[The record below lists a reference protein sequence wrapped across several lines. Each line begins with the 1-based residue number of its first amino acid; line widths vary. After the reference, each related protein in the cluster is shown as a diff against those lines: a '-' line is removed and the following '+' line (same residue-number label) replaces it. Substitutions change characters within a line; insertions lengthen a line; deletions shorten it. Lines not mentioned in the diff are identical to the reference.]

1 MEIDT
6 ENQTNEKEKN
16 GAVKICTSEN
26 EKQIDVNDI
35 PFKIN
40 QNKDDQDSKTMEADT
55 ENQTNERKKSAVK
68 ICTSEN
74 EVNHDS
80 RKDAN
85 LDKTPIMDNE
95 IQIKTPQEQ
104 IDVSDIPFK
113 INQNK
118 DDQDSK
124 TMEADTENQ
133 TNEKKK
139 NGAVKICTSENEVNH
154 YSRKDANLDKTP
166 IMGILIKTQQKQIHV
181 NDIPFKINQNKDDQD
196 SKTIET
202 DTENQTNEKEKNSAV
217 KICTSENE
225 VNHDSRNDANLDKGL
240 IMGILIKTQ
249 QKQIDVNDIPFK
261 INQNQDDQD
270 SKSMEADTKIKQM
283 NRKKMALLK
292 FVREQIDVN
301 DMPFKI
307 NQNKDDQDSKTM
319 EADTEN
325 QTNEKKKNGAVKI
338 CTSENEVNHYSR
350 KDANLDKTPIMDS
363 KIMEVDIEN
372 QTEEKNKNCAYRTC
386 TNENEVYH
394 VSQEDA
400 VLDKTPIRKIISFT
414 PQENI
419 DINDV
424 INLDYN
430 NGLSNTMSPY
440 KIYQNKD
447 VQHPKIMEVDTENRT
462 DEKEK
467 NDRSRTCT
475 IENEVN
481 HDFRED
487 GALDKILTRKIFSTT
502 PHEDSDVNDA
512 TNIEYYNG
520 LSHNI
525 SPHELCQNKDIQ
537 DTNITEVIT
546 ENRTDKKK
554 NNDDIYTNANEKK
567 YDSRGDVSTNANE
580 KNYLE
585 KNVTKKSGVAKKLIY
600 ICSPKMKRN
609 AIKFNDSDTN
619 MPFHGQIMIKQG
631 DDILSNEYLKTIKW
645 NDNECN
651 YNDMPYKD
659 FLGVLSALTPEEF
672 TAYQRLADEAE
683 SELDDES
690 HSEFKNDLSNISV
703 MKSHKTSA
711 NLPKLNKHTTV
722 ALKQLEQNFTEQRKI
737 KLSVKTIQIRKKKIK
752 KHLAPITTENDES
765 IVSTPGYTLDN
776 GTNVTGN
783 FTKSN
788 KKENNI
794 TQDKTTRKEENKKY
808 KTPLHIGTKVID
820 NITKSN
826 NKQNNTISQDNSNR
840 KEENKEHLAPSTTE
854 NDENIVS
861 THGYTLDNGTKVTG
875 NFTKSNKKENNTIT
889 QDKTIRKEENKKHKT
904 PLNIGTKV
912 IDNITKSN
920 NKENK
925 AISQDNSNKKEE
937 NKKHLATIT
946 TENDESIVSTPG
958 YTLDN
963 GTKVTGNFTKS
974 NKKENN
980 TITQDKTTR
989 KEENKK
995 HKTPLNIGT
1004 KVIDNITKSNNK
1016 ENKAISQDNSNK
1028 KEENKKH
1035 LAPITTENDESI
1047 LSTPGYTLDN
1057 GTNVTGNFTKW
1068 NKKENNTITQDKTT
1082 RKEENKKPKT
1092 PLNNGT
1098 NVTGNFTKS
1107 NKKEN
1112 NTITQDKTTRK
1123 EENKKPKTPLN
1134 NGTKV
1139 IDNIIKLNN
1148 KENKTISQDNSN
1160 KKEENKEHLAQITT
1174 ENDENIVSTPGY
1186 TLDNETKVTGNFTK
1200 SNKKENN
1207 TITQDKTTRKEENK
1221 KHKTP
1226 LNIGTKVIDNIT
1238 KSNNKENKAISQ
1250 DNSNKKEENKKHLA
1264 PITTENDE
1272 SILSTPGYTLDNG
1285 TNVTGNFT
1293 KWNKKENNT
1302 ITQDKT
1308 TRKEEN
1314 KKPKTPLNNGTNV
1327 TGNFTKSNKKENNTI
1342 TQDKTTRK
1350 EENKKPKTPLNNGT
1364 KVIDNIIKLN
1374 NKENKTISQDNSNK
1388 KEENKEH
1395 MAQITTE
1402 NDENIVSTPGYTL
1415 DNVTKVTGNFT
1426 KSNKK
1431 ENNTIT
1437 QDKKTRKEENKK
1449 HKTPLNIGT
1458 KDNSNREDEN
1468 KEHMAQITTEN
1479 DENIVSTPSYI
1490 LDNGTKVID
1499 NITKSNNKKNN
1510 TISQDNSNRE
1520 DENKKHMMPLTT
1532 EKDESMVSTPS
1543 YTMKNEM
1550 EITQGKSARK
1560 EGNKKQMTPMN
1571 NGREVIDNITKS
1583 TKKEENRK
1591 NMSPLKN
1598 GTKVIDIIIKSN
1610 NKENNTDTVVKSN
1623 KKEESDLNIV
1633 YGKLK
1638 YNNNYSAKRE
1648 IYVDNGDQKDMEDTE
1663 EIKKFYDDNEDLFKD
1678 YNPTETNKDDRVI
1691 NPEKESN
1698 LHAQQIKSGQNTTLH
1713 KNSLSSNYSADS
1725 MDSFQRLSRNSASAV
1740 QQNKTTNAEESIAFA
1755 ENSEQ
1760 PAHTG
1765 LLPLVISEEL
1775 RKHGDDDEWK
1785 EQMIKNITDQIDT
1798 GRLKVSGNRWPLKLR
1813 AMKNDKLNKLKNKK
1827 KGFSRTQANSVIGI
1841 EKNKFLKQ
1849 FDEMLFHN
1857 NTAVFTESMQL
1868 SSDGTTTI
1876 EYQPN
1881 IPLNF
1886 PVTKIEKYIN
1896 HAEEKTNAGN
1906 DHRNKSIII
1915 MEQAS
1920 KQNSNLQQSIDV
1932 INPTTLRSNELAS
1945 DDLIRQE
1952 NETRIDTPDFIEVLV
1967 QN

>member
-1 MEIDT
+1 
-6 ENQTNEKEKN
+6 
-16 GAVKICTSEN
+16 
-26 EKQIDVNDI
+26 
-35 PFKIN
+35 
-40 QNKDDQDSKTMEADT
+40 
-55 ENQTNERKKSAVK
+55 
-68 ICTSEN
+68 
-74 EVNHDS
+74 
-80 RKDAN
+80 
-85 LDKTPIMDNE
+85 
-95 IQIKTPQEQ
+95 
-104 IDVSDIPFK
+104 
-113 INQNK
+113 
-118 DDQDSK
+118 
-124 TMEADTENQ
+124 MEADTENQ

-166 IMGILIKTQQKQIHV
+166 IMGILIKTQQKQIDV
-181 NDIPFKINQNKDDQD
+181 NEMPVKINQNKDDHD
-196 SKTIET
+196 SKTLEL
-202 DTENQTNEKEKNSAV
+202 DTENQTNEKEKNGAG

-225 VNHDSRNDANLDKGL
+225 VNHDTRKDANLDKTP

-261 INQNQDDQD
+261 INQNKDDQD
-270 SKSMEADTKIKQM
+270 SKTMEVDTKNQTNEKEKNDAVKICTSEKEVNHDFQKD
-283 NRKKMALLK
+283 NEIQTKTPQ
-292 FVREQIDVN
+292 EQIDVN

-319 EADTEN
+319 EVETEN
-325 QTNEKKKNGAVKI
+325 QTNEKEKNGAVKI
-338 CTSENEVNHYSR
+338 CTSENEVNHDSP
-350 KDANLDKTPIMDS
+350 KDANLDKTPIMGILIKTQQKQIDVNDIPFKIYQSKHVQDS

-372 QTEEKNKNCAYRTC
+372 QTEEKNKNCASRTC

-722 ALKQLEQNFTEQRKI
+722 ALKQLEKEKNKKPKTPLNNGTKVIDSITKSDNEENNTISQDNSNRKKENKEHLAPITTENDENIVSTPSYSLDNRTE
-737 KLSVKTIQIRKKKIK
+737 VTGKKKIKKPKTLLNNGTKVIDDITKLNNKENKAISQDNSNKKEENK

-861 THGYTLDNGTKVTG
+861 TPGYTLDNVTKVTG

-1415 DNVTKVTGNFT
+1415 DNEQN
-1426 KSNKK
+1426 
-1431 ENNTIT
+1431 
-1437 QDKKTRKEENKK
+1437 Q
-1449 HKTPLNIGT
+1449 
-1458 KDNSNREDEN
+1458 DNSNREEKIN
-1468 KEHMAQITTEN
+1468 KEHLAPSTTEN

-1678 YNPTETNKDDRVI
+1678 YNPTETKKMID
-1691 NPEKESN
+1691 
-1698 LHAQQIKSGQNTTLH
+1698 
-1713 KNSLSSNYSADS
+1713 LSSNYSADS